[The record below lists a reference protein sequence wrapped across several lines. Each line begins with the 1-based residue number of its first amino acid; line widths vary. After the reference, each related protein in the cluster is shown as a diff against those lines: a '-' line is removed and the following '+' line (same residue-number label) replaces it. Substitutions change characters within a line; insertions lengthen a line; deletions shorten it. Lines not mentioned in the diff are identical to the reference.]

1 MGQRG
6 PTRPAVT
13 SLGYA
18 LLGLLAEGPR
28 YGYELAKSL
37 RAPIGYFWNAT
48 HGQIYPELARLVESH
63 LATMEVLEQSE
74 RPDRK
79 VYTVTDTGLEAL
91 RVWATTF
98 EPPEP
103 DRDRALLK
111 TWSLWLAAPEAALAF
126 LREGERY
133 HEAQLKRYEL
143 ERLEFEREDAV
154 AITRPDMPAFAQY
167 LVLMRGIGYEG
178 ERLTWCRW
186 AAERLT
192 KAVAARV
199 SVPG

>member
-6 PTRPAVT
+6 PSRPAIT

-18 LLGLLAEGPR
+18 LLGLLAERPR
-28 YGYELAKSL
+28 YGYELSKSL

-48 HGQIYPELARLVESH
+48 HGQIYPELARLVTSQ
-63 LATMEVLEQSE
+63 LATVERLEQSE

-79 VYTVTDTGLEAL
+79 VYTVTQAGLQAL

-98 EPPEP
+98 EAPEP

-111 TWSLWLAAPEAALAF
+111 TWSLWLAAPEAALEF
-126 LREGERY
+126 LLESERY
-133 HEAQLKRYEL
+133 HAAQLERYEI

-154 AITRPDMPAFAQY
+154 AITRPDQPAFAQY
-167 LVLMRGIGYEG
+167 LVLMRGIGYER
-178 ERLTWCRW
+178 ERLAWCRW

-192 KAVAARV
+192 QVLTQRA
-199 SVPG
+199 